1 MSIKAKLTAILLG
14 VLLMCLG
21 SFSYVV
27 FQLKQQGNILK
38 SEAEAI
44 QKVAESDV
52 PLLNLI
58 RDIQVDVIQVQQ
70 WLTDISATRGLPGFD
85 DGFDEA
91 EKFAQSFQDHTVEA
105 LELAAQLNIPQ
116 VTRAIQDVQ
125 LTFEPFYQTGKTM
138 AQAYV
143 TNGPETGNSNM
154 NAFDEVA
161 EKMGTEMEALGN
173 LVQNRVTR
181 SLTDLQVE
189 SEQIEADNGTL
200 SGFLVTFLLVF
211 AGAMSAII
219 VYMLRLVQTS
229 FDFLNHDI
237 NILMGDGVEND
248 EQNEAKV
255 DLKLDTERKD
265 EFGPLALALQKFH
278 TTMVENA
285 EQEAELARVRLRE
298 QEQSFAQRQQMEDE
312 RAKAERDSNARR
324 EAEQQAVRAKEK
336 LAAEEISA
344 VVRACAAGD
353 FSKSVTRGD
362 KEGILAEICDG
373 INQICA
379 VTNHGLSAI
388 TIRLTALADG
398 DLTQR
403 MDGNF
408 HGVFAEIAEAMNAMT
423 NSLSASIGRIDQSS
437 IALGSSSSEVANAAQ
452 SLAQRTERSA
462 ATLEETAEAIQTL
475 SGHVAASAELS
486 QKVNDATGDIQ
497 KKTGQGTRIVSDT
510 VEAMTEIHNS
520 TTAIGKIITMIDDI
534 TFQTNLLALNAGVE
548 AARAGEAGRGFAVV
562 AAEVRELAARSSEA
576 AREISALIS
585 SSQEQVNKGVAMVDQ
600 TGASLKD
607 IADAIAEIASQI
619 SEISASS
626 TEQSHSLSE
635 VNLAIKQLDQAT
647 QENAAM
653 FEETSATSMALQVET
668 GNLAE
673 VVSLFQY
680 EFSDVVP
687 DTDARPG
694 PQDQDGAS
702 SNDTT
707 APVTQLRQT
716 TNVVQDAWQDKE
728 IDDLSWD
735 DF

>member
-1 MSIKAKLTAILLG
+1 MSIKAKLTAILLA
-14 VLLMCLG
+14 VLMICLG
-21 SFSYVV
+21 SFSYIV
-27 FQLKQQGNILK
+27 FQLKQQGQNLGA
-38 SEAEAI
+38 EAENI
-44 QKVAESDV
+44 HNIAEEEI
-52 PLLNLI
+52 PLFDLI

-91 EKFAQSFQDHTVEA
+91 EKFAQSFQDHTAQA
-105 LELAAQLNIPQ
+105 LEIA
-116 VTRAIQDVQ
+116 TRLEVPNVSTAIKDVQ
-125 LTFEPFYQTGKTM
+125 NAFTPFYQAGKEM
-138 AQAYV
+138 ARSYV
-143 TNGPETGNSNM
+143 ENGPEAGNINM
-154 NAFDEVA
+154 NAFDAVA
-161 EKMGTEMEALGN
+161 ETMGTEMETLAG
-173 LVQNRVTR
+173 LVQNRVTG
-181 SLTDLQVE
+181 SLKNLQDV
-189 SEQIEADNGTL
+189 SHQIEADNATL
-200 SGFLVTFLLVF
+200 SAFLIGFGLVF
-211 AGAMSAII
+211 LGVMSVISI
-219 VYMLRLVQTS
+219 YMVRLIQTS
-229 FDFLNHDI
+229 FSYLSHDI
-237 NILMGDGVEND
+237 DILMGSGTQQEG
-248 EQNEAKV
+248 EGEGEAEAQ
-255 DLKLDTERKD
+255 LKLDTDRKD
-265 EFGPLALALQKFH
+265 EFGPLALALRKFH
-278 TTMVENA
+278 ATMA
-285 EQEAELARVRLRE
+285 ESAAQQAELARIRLRE
-298 QEQSFAQRQQMEDE
+298 QEQSFAQRQQMEEE
-312 RAKAERDSNARR
+312 RARAERDANARR
-324 EAEQQAVRAKEK
+324 EAEREALRAKETA
-336 LAAEEISA
+336 AAEEIST

-353 FSKSVTRGD
+353 FSQTVTRGD
-362 KEGILAEICDG
+362 KEGVLAEICDG

-388 TIRLTALADG
+388 TMRLTALAEG

-403 MDGNF
+403 MEGNF
-408 HGVFAEIAEAMNAMT
+408 HGIFAEIATAMNAMT
-423 NSLSASIGRIDQSS
+423 TSLSASIGRIDQSS

-486 QKVNDATGDIQ
+486 QKVNDATSDIQ

-576 AREISALIS
+576 AREISTLIS

-619 SEISASS
+619 SDISAST

-680 EFSDVVP
+680 DITDNASNLDIPESHQGDV
-687 DTDARPG
+687 RS
-694 PQDQDGAS
+694 GAPA
-702 SNDTT
+702 T
-707 APVTQLRQT
+707 VTQLRQT
-716 TNVVQDAWQDKE
+716 TSIKEDAWQDKDL
-728 IDDLSWD
+728 DDLSWD